1 MLRPTEYRINI
12 GTPETEI
19 PTLTKECFNKL
30 KDRYGCN
37 LKITD
42 LPEYLRTISSQ
53 KFDGI
58 DYKSDWTP
66 MFESYLI
73 DLQKNFMSG
82 CDIDMVVF
90 HQDIIKIFHLTKLE
104 RQLLV
109 DENFEERL
117 WAIWLA
123 VSCPTH
129 SKFII
134 NND

>member
-1 MLRPTEYRINI
+1 MTEYLINI
-12 GTPETEI
+12 NTKDSDI
-19 PTLTKECFNKL
+19 PKITKECFNIL
-30 KDRYGCN
+30 KEKFGYN
-37 LKITD
+37 IKITD
-42 LPEYLRTISSQ
+42 LPILLRAVSDQ
-53 KFDGI
+53 RLEGI
-58 DYKSDWTP
+58 DYLNDWTP
-66 MFESYLI
+66 MFVSYLI
-73 DLQKNFMSG
+73 DLQRKFMSG
-82 CDIDMVVF
+82 NNIDMVVF
-90 HQDIIKIFHLTKLE
+90 HQDIIKIFHPTKLE